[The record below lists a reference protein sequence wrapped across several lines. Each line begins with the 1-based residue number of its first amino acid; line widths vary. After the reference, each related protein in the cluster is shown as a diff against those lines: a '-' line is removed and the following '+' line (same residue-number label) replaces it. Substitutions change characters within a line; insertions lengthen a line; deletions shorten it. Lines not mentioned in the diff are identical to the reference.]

1 MVYLHENREEF
12 MNVINLLS
20 EYFRV
25 LPIIV
30 ENEYQLD
37 VSRRNIIETFF
48 DGDFGIKLDEEDKLL
63 KMNF

>member
-12 MNVINLLS
+12 MNAINLLS

-25 LPIIV
+25 LSIIV

-37 VSRRNIIETFF
+37 VSRRDIIETFF

-63 KMNF
+63 KTNF

>member
-1 MVYLHENREEF
+1 
-12 MNVINLLS
+12 MNAINLSS

-37 VSRRNIIETFF
+37 VSRRDIIETFF

>member
-12 MNVINLLS
+12 MNAINLLS

-25 LPIIV
+25 LSIIV

-37 VSRRNIIETFF
+37 VSRRDIIETFF

>member
-12 MNVINLLS
+12 MNAINLSS

-30 ENEYQLD
+30 EKDYY
-37 VSRRNIIETFF
+37 VSMI
-48 DGDFGIKLDEEDKLL
+48 L
-63 KMNF
+63 

>member
-12 MNVINLLS
+12 MNAINLLS

-25 LPIIV
+25 PPIIV

-37 VSRRNIIETFF
+37 VSRRDTIETFF

>member
-12 MNVINLLS
+12 MNAINLLS

-30 ENEYQLD
+30 EKDYY
-37 VSRRNIIETFF
+37 VSMI
-48 DGDFGIKLDEEDKLL
+48 L
-63 KMNF
+63 

>member
-1 MVYLHENREEF
+1 MLYLHENREEF

-37 VSRRNIIETFF
+37 VSRRDIIETFF
-48 DGDFGIKLDEEDKLL
+48 DGEFGIKLDEDNKLL

>member
-12 MNVINLLS
+12 MNAINLLS

-25 LPIIV
+25 LSIIV
-30 ENEYQLD
+30 ENGYQLD
-37 VSRRNIIETFF
+37 VSRRDIIETFF

>member
-12 MNVINLLS
+12 MNAINLSS

-37 VSRRNIIETFF
+37 VSRRDIIETFF
-48 DGDFGIKLDEEDKLL
+48 DRDFGIKLDEEDKLL